1 MPVSKRTCWIF
12 GSRNFR
18 LETYATES
26 STQFPWWK
34 QVVPQLA
41 DSQQCRQAMS
51 SLLRSR
57 CYSSGYASISSRHKS
72 GNCKICARLLYWSVS
87 QSCPSS
93 LVRLASNSWTNVLRG
108 IAKRKYSSS
117 WRYSWC
123 TRMRCFCNFLT
134 GFKNSTLVYHSRKL
148 IWVKFSHQVPLRHN
162 WASDQVIS
170 NRCHM

>member
-1 MPVSKRTCWIF
+1 MPVSKCTCWIF

-72 GNCKICARLLYWSVS
+72 GNCKICARLPCWSVS

-93 LVRLASNSWTNVLRG
+93 LVRLASNSWRNVLRG

-123 TRMRCFCNFLT
+123 TRMRCFCNSLT
-134 GFKNSTLVYHSRKL
+134 GFKNSTQAYHSRKL
-148 IWVKFSHQVPLRHN
+148 IWVEFSLVPLTHN
-162 WASDQVIS
+162 WVSDRVIS